1 MRRRLAGRP
10 VGQGGGWEIE
20 TGITRR
26 RGGQA
31 AQAAKVKMSH
41 GSWRGKY
48 GRSVGH
54 V

>member
-10 VGQGGGWEIE
+10 VGQGGGGIE
-20 TGITRR
+20 TGITQR

-31 AQAAKVKMSH
+31 AQAAKVKVSH